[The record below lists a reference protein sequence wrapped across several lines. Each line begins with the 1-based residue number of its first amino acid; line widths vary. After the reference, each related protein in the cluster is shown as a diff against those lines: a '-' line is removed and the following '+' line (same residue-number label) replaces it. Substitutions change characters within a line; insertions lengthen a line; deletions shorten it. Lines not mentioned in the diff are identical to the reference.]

1 MALTLELR
9 VDGCVDGGLGMGLA
23 FARTLA
29 ERMGGRLT
37 VECQLGHGCTFRLM
51 LPAERGA

>member
-1 MALTLELR
+1 MTRTA
-9 VDGCVDGGLGMGLA
+9 GGLGMGLA

-37 VECQLGHGCTFRLM
+37 LESEVGHGCTFRL
-51 LPAERGA
+51 LIPAVRAGE